1 MPLKAI
7 VDTGYNMKEKK
18 SILLIALLL
27 LIHAGAVVAGP
38 IVDADGRVTV
48 VKKPFTRIISLYPAH
63 TRNLIDMGAGKQIVA
78 VGRSDHQMKGLPKL
92 GFRDDPERLLS
103 LEPDLVLIRPMISR
117 AYPQLV
123 SRLVRSGVA
132 VVSLQPSAVDE
143 LFRYWQTLGKLS
155 GHEQEAKRMV
165 TRFGQGLAEIGSQVR
180 QIPPAERKRVYF
192 ESIHKRMKTFA
203 PGSMAIFVLESAG
216 GINVAAD
223 AKQVR
228 KTNIAAYGKEHILAR
243 ANEIDVFLAQKG
255 RMNPVTVEMI
265 KNEPGFQ
272 LIKAVKNNQ
281 IYLVDEKLV
290 SRPTPGLLDG
300 ISQVFDILYPRKE
313 RARGD
318 GR

>member
-1 MPLKAI
+1 
-7 VDTGYNMKEKK
+7 MKDIKQ
-18 SILLIALLL
+18 ILFVVALLFFY
-27 LIHAGAVVAGP
+27 AGSALAGP

-48 VKKPFTRIISLYPAH
+48 VNKPFTHIISLYPAH
-63 TRNLIDMGAGKQIVA
+63 TRNFIDMGAGNQIVA
-78 VGRSDHQMKGLPKL
+78 VGRSDHQMQGLPKL
-92 GFRDDPERLLS
+92 SFRDDPERLLA
-103 LEPDLVLIRPMISR
+103 LHPDLVLIRPMISR

-123 SRLVRSGVA
+123 RRLTESGVA
-132 VVSLQPSAVDE
+132 VVSLQPSAMDA
-143 LFRYWQTLGKLS
+143 LFRYWQTLGKLT
-155 GHEQEAKRMV
+155 GHEPEVKKMI
-165 TRFGQGLAEIGSQVR
+165 TRFGLGLAEIKRRVER
-180 QIPPAERKRVYF
+180 IPQAERKHVYF

-223 AKQVR
+223 ATQVR
-228 KTNIAAYGKEHILAR
+228 KTNIAAYGKEHILAK

-272 LIKAVKNNQ
+272 VIKAVKDNQ

-290 SRPTPGLLDG
+290 SRPTMGLLEG
-300 ISQVFDILYPRKE
+300 ISQVFTLLYPQE
-313 RARGD
+313 DGAGVD